1 MAVSCV
7 IDTPIAPCDYS
18 VFASDYSVLRPGSDK
33 RGAYCTA
40 SAGQAARHRWRATRP
55 LGQPD
60 GQRARHLRP
69 APHEPDTTGRAAG
82 DPAGVD
88 AVRAARYCCAR
99 APAGHGEGAPP
110 AACRHPT
117 RWPISPGAV
126 RDRHRWCPTVRSP
139 GRRLPRPRA
148 SKKSGS
154 AARVA
159 TSPADREPAGA
170 CRRSA
175 AGSRRTPALVVAAA

>member
-1 MAVSCV
+1 MN
-7 IDTPIAPCDYS
+7 YS
-18 VFASDYSVLRPGSDK
+18 VFASDYSVLRPGSDE

-40 SAGQAARHRWRATRP
+40 SAGQAAGHRWRATRP

-69 APHEPDTTGRAAG
+69 ALHEPDTTGRAAG

-110 AACRHPT
+110 AARVDIRPAGRFRPGGT
-117 RWPISPGAV
+117 RSPSM
-126 RDRHRWCPTVRSP
+126 CPTVRSP
-139 GRRLPRPRA
+139 GQRLPRPKA

-154 AARVA
+154 AARTA
-159 TSPADREPAGA
+159 TSPAADPGA
-170 CRRSA
+170 CWRVPPKRCRQRA
-175 AGSRRTPALVVAAA
+175 NGRACRCRVVRPSSHS